1 MKSLFFTIIAMFF
14 CCCLSAEEPIIRF
27 GVVTDMHYSP
37 KHPENKKHPTRSY
50 KLPKAKLQEAVN
62 TFNQEKVAFT
72 AILGDNID
80 LYAESFYELKPVLAQ
95 LDKPHHIVL
104 GNHDFLDFYSTP
116 KQDSVLKILGVKK
129 PYYSFVK
136 NNIRFIFLDSNDL
149 ALYSRAENTP
159 EGKEARALYNKLKA
173 EKNKAGHKYNG
184 TLSQKQIDWMVELI
198 EKSQKKG
205 QQVICFAHMP
215 LQPYGTFAGTDMQGD
230 KINKIL
236 SRYSNVK
243 AVLTGHHHE
252 GSKSLEGPVKHY
264 NFVGMIEGSAN
275 HYSIVSLYPDRME
288 IKGYGEQESLTIKY

>member
-1 MKSLFFTIIAMFF
+1 MKSVILTVVAMFF
-14 CCCLSAEEPIIRF
+14 CCCLSAEEPIIKF

-104 GNHDFLDFYSTP
+104 GNHDFLDFYGTP

-136 NNIRFIFLDSNDL
+136 TIWLSIPVWRIRLREKKPEHCTIN
-149 ALYSRAENTP
+149 SRQRRIR
-159 EGKEARALYNKLKA
+159 RAIS
-173 EKNKAGHKYNG
+173 
-184 TLSQKQIDWMVELI
+184 TM
-198 EKSQKKG
+198 
-205 QQVICFAHMP
+205 AH
-215 LQPYGTFAGTDMQGD
+215 
-230 KINKIL
+230 
-236 SRYSNVK
+236 
-243 AVLTGHHHE
+243 
-252 GSKSLEGPVKHY
+252 
-264 NFVGMIEGSAN
+264 
-275 HYSIVSLYPDRME
+275 
-288 IKGYGEQESLTIKY
+288 